1 MNFLD
6 VDIIRCGEKLT
17 TDLYVKSTDSHQYL
31 NASSCQVFHSKAQAL
46 RLSSICSEGSFF
58 DKRWNELEPRLMSR
72 GHSEKLVR
80 RQILRARKL
89 KRDDL
94 LDRAPIE
101 KDAKLVLN
109 VTYHPAH
116 SKVKNVLSDIHL
128 LLTPNEE
135 HRRVFH
141 NVPIVGFKRCKSLK
155 DILVRARLP
164 TGNKGPG
171 ESCTCWWRTIRCL

>member
-1 MNFLD
+1 MAD
-6 VDIIRCGEKLT
+6 EPRIYEKL
-17 TDLYVKSTDSHQYL
+17 
-31 NASSCQVFHSKAQAL
+31 A
-46 RLSSICSEGSFF
+46 
-58 DKRWNELEPRLMSR
+58 
-72 GHSEKLVR
+72 R
-80 RQILRARKL
+80 RQVLRARKL

-94 LDRAPIE
+94 VDRAPIE

-141 NVPIVGFKRCKSLK
+141 NVPIAGFKRCKSFK
-155 DILVRARLP
+155 DILVHARLP
-164 TGNKGPG
+164 TENKGHG
-171 ESCTCWWRTIRCL
+171 